1 MEEGK
6 LKYDIEVAKKL
17 TGIEDEKLLDF
28 YIQSVIKKIERQ
40 IGYEL
45 VRGQI
50 TSLVSGL
57 DKNYVFL
64 PRKKIE
70 KVLNTSSGCKI
81 LPFDFVNRKVI
92 FDEIIPKNA
101 YVEIE
106 YIAGYETLPE
116 DLLFFICSFI
126 NEAKS
131 NEEGLK
137 SYSIRGISYT
147 FLSKIEQSDNFIRG
161 VRDFFGILE
170 I

>member
-57 DKNYVFL
+57 ERIMSFFL
-64 PRKKIE
+64 ERK
-70 KVLNTSSGCKI
+70 
-81 LPFDFVNRKVI
+81 
-92 FDEIIPKNA
+92 
-101 YVEIE
+101 
-106 YIAGYETLPE
+106 
-116 DLLFFICSFI
+116 
-126 NEAKS
+126 
-131 NEEGLK
+131 LK
-137 SYSIRGISYT
+137 R
-147 FLSKIEQSDNFIRG
+147 F
-161 VRDFFGILE
+161 
-170 I
+170 